1 MTEVLPTTLEML
13 EIFCAGFL
21 QLAGGTNAH
30 TVHALKK
37 EGLFQSP
44 NKPGGRDAAIAGVA
58 YGGYARKVHP

>member
-1 MTEVLPTTLEML
+1 ML

-44 NKPGGRDAAIAGVA
+44 NKPGRDAAIAGVA
-58 YGGYARKVHP
+58 YGGYARKVNP